1 MFKRILF
8 ACTFLLVGCDTKIG
22 RNSVT
27 SNEKN
32 AAASTNEIDEANEMD
47 AAALAESSEAVPDCG
62 HIEDHVTLRRCT
74 VLERDRADQAL
85 SDQFKTTLKR
95 LREVNNED
103 FTNARAQGFATDQYL
118 REQEGYVTSLLRS
131 QQAWLTY
138 RKEFCNVA
146 RFPGRGGNSNL
157 ENFVNC
163 ELPII

>member
-1 MFKRILF
+1 MRYALLVCI
-8 ACTFLLVGCDTKIG
+8 FLLVGCDAKIPPDP
-22 RNSVT
+22 NSN
-27 SNEKN
+27 NEMD
-32 AAASTNEIDEANEMD
+32 AAPEMD
-47 AAALAESSEAVPDCG
+47 AAALAERSEAVPDCR

-85 SDQFKTTLKR
+85 NDQFKTTRQR

-103 FTNARAQGFATDQYL
+103 FTNARAKGFATDQYL

-163 ELPII
+163 ELPIIKARMEQLQA